1 MELVV
6 DTNVL
11 VAGFL
16 RSALTRELL
25 LDERLALWAP
35 EYLLTEAERV
45 LLTPRLRRRLGSL
58 SPQDIRV
65 LLTQLTARMR
75 ILPTSTFRLKL
86 PEAKA
91 LVADP
96 EDAPFVA
103 LALHLRLPLWSND
116 APLRAQRV
124 VCVYTTDDVLSLLQG
139 KSVPS

>member
-16 RSALTRELL
+16 RSAVTRELL

-45 LLTPRLRRRLGSL
+45 LLTPRLRRRLGPL

-65 LLTQLTARMR
+65 VLTQLTARIR
-75 ILPTSTFRLKL
+75 ILPASTFHLKL

-91 LVADP
+91 LIADQ

-103 LALHLRLPLWSND
+103 LALHLHLPLWSND
-116 APLRAQRV
+116 VPLRAQRV
-124 VCVYTTDDVLSLLQG
+124 VHVYTTEDVLSLLQG
-139 KSVPS
+139 RS